1 MAKDAA
7 QTIRESRRAAMA
19 FLDSAKEREK
29 ARNNRAGAASQAER
43 TKAFNERNN
52 ARDARRTARENPV
65 EDFLRA
71 GKVREARRNGQETD
85 FELAQKIRSMSD
97 EQFDDA
103 VKSGYLT
110 PEQIRKAGEY
120 EYDIYM
126 GDVWSENADND
137 LLPEPTYDEFVADP
151 QKYGVPYTD
160 EDAARDPD
168 SDMYPVNWGRY
179 NPARFSNK

>member
-1 MAKDAA
+1 MAKDVA
-7 QTIRESRRAAMA
+7 QTIRDSRRAAMEI
-19 FLDSAKEREK
+19 LDGAKEREK
-29 ARNNRAGAASQAER
+29 ERNNRAGAASPAER
-43 TKAFNERNN
+43 TKAFNERNR
-52 ARDARRTARENPV
+52 ASDARRGARTNPV

-71 GKVREARRNGQETD
+71 GKVREAHRNGQEAD
-85 FELAQKIRSMSD
+85 FDIAQRIRSMSD

-137 LLPEPTYDEFVADP
+137 LLPEPTYDEFMADP
-151 QKYGVPYTD
+151 AKYGYE
-160 EDAARDPD
+160 EDPEWPLHLD
-168 SDMYPVNWGRY
+168 RY

>member
-7 QTIRESRRAAMA
+7 QTIRESRQAAMA

-29 ARNNRAGAASQAER
+29 ARNNRAGAASPAER

-52 ARDARRTARENPV
+52 ARELQRRNRERPV
-65 EDFLRA
+65 ENFLRA
-71 GKVREARRNGQETD
+71 GRINEARRAGVESD
-85 FELAQKIRSMSD
+85 FDIAQRINSMSD
-97 EQFDDA
+97 EEFDRA
-103 VKSGYLT
+103 VASGELT

-120 EYDIYM
+120 EFDIYM

-137 LLPEPTYDEFVADP
+137 LLPEPTYDELVADP
-151 QKYGVPYTD
+151 RKYGVTYTD
-160 EDAARDPD
+160 EDASKKPD
-168 SDMYPVNWGRY
+168 IYPVNWGRY